1 VTVQQVRV
9 DLAFLAGQM
18 SKNMP
23 KWRRSINRYLNNGR
37 RVEDLSN
44 QYGNPAGY
52 YNLDEGEDTGIT
64 PYLNVIRA
72 CIDTHVSK
80 VSETKVRPFFNPT
93 AGTFKTLKT
102 CRNAQSYFDQLYE
115 RQDVHRKAIQ
125 CARFADIFERGCL
138 WVDWEEKVIR
148 SVAPWEYLFDPAEWN
163 FGKLTRCAISQKMF
177 PLAYLKDRI
186 KKSKE
191 EGVEDLAQRLEDNPF
206 LKGERTIYYDL
217 AGRKQLTFAAGK
229 LIDEVPIEFDC
240 PPVAVLYL
248 EQPLKG
254 NTSTSIADNTYTI
267 QLQVES
273 LCRKIHLAYELSP
286 ANVAWVMMGS
296 EVKASLLT
304 NEIGAVYPYK
314 PVPGVS
320 SPPVIVATPPAL
332 DPQYLPMLQF
342 WIAQSMEMSGISQ
355 LSAQAKKPSGLNSGV
370 ALQTVEDVESERHN
384 PWLQSFIRFFMDV
397 ANICIEVFPAGE
409 DVLPKRRGR
418 AAITWA
424 DIKRERDSFSIQ
436 FSASSSLSKD
446 PKTKMEQIEK
456 LIAMKVL
463 NPSLVATLLEFPDLE
478 GAYSITS
485 ASYDYCQRIIERAVE
500 DNEFEFFETVNLEQL
515 FGETVSTLLRLDASD
530 EKIETLNRLKKLLE
544 TVKGKQDSMSAAMAP
559 PAPPESPV
567 QPPTVQGPTN
577 QLPLEAPPES
587 ALSMTSPALPA
598 ASQPGVPAA

>member
-1 VTVQQVRV
+1 MTVDIVRK
-9 DLAFLAGQM
+9 DLAFLQSEM

-37 RVEDLSN
+37 RVEDLRN
-44 QYGNPAGY
+44 QYGNPAGF
-52 YNLDEGEDTGIT
+52 YNLDEGEDVGIT

-72 CIDTHVSK
+72 CVDTHVSK

-125 CARFADIFERGCL
+125 AARFADIFERGCI
-138 WVDWEEKVIR
+138 WIDWEEKVIR
-148 SVAPWEYLFDPAEWN
+148 TVAPWEYLFDPAEWN
-163 FGKLTRCAISQKMF
+163 FGKLTRCAIVQKGF
-177 PLAYLKDRI
+177 PLAYLKGQI

-191 EGVEDLAQRLEDNPF
+191 EGAAELVQQLEENPF

-217 AGRKQLTFAAGK
+217 AGKKQYTFAAGK
-229 LIDEVPIEFDC
+229 FIAATDIEFDC

-254 NTSTSIADNTYTI
+254 NTSTSIADNVYTI

-332 DPQYLPMLQF
+332 DAQYLPMLQF

-456 LIAMKVL
+456 LIAMKVI
-463 NPSLVATLLEFPDLE
+463 NPALAATLLEFPDLE
-478 GAYSITS
+478 SAYSITS

-500 DNEFEFFETVNLEQL
+500 DNDFEFFEAVNLEQL
-515 FGETVSTLLRLDASD
+515 FGETASTLLRLDASD
-530 EKIETLNRLKKLLE
+530 EKQETLDRLVKLLGI
-544 TVKGKQDSMSAAMAP
+544 VKGKQDSMAAKMAP
-559 PAPPESPV
+559 AASPESPI

-577 QLPLEAPPES
+577 QLPLEAAPAPEQ
-587 ALSMTSPALPA
+587 AMNAPA
-598 ASQPGVPAA
+598 APVAPQPGVL